1 MALTAFTNGRL
12 IDGNGGA
19 PVDGATVLVDGTLI
33 RAAGARDVVAVPDG
47 AAVIDV
53 RGRTIMPGMMDLHVH
68 LGGGAYRP
76 VALLAKFLAAG
87 FTTIG
92 HVAGNQPHVTVP
104 LRQAIEDGTLPWC
117 ARLIAGAVVTGT
129 NGHVKGRT
137 ADGPWEVRKA
147 VREMVEQ
154 KADFIKTAATG
165 GFASPDE
172 ETWWVDY
179 TYEELEALVDEAHS
193 VGRLVVV
200 HAHSQ
205 PGLNNAIRAG
215 CDQIHHGALIDE
227 EALQGIKEKGL
238 FFVPTLRVTSQRNIE
253 VKAAAGRPWESRKMR
268 ETSAVHRAG
277 VRRAHELGITMGLGT
292 DLPST
297 APWDA
302 GDSAVEIKELVACGL
317 TPLEALGVATKGS
330 ARCMRLED
338 RLGTLEAGK
347 TADVVVVDGD
357 PSRDAGVLLD
367 VENVRQVMKDGRLV
381 VDRDRGFFGPVPQH
395 RGAGR

>member
-1 MALTAFTNGRL
+1 
-12 IDGNGGA
+12 
-19 PVDGATVLVDGTLI
+19 
-33 RAAGARDVVAVPDG
+33 
-47 AAVIDV
+47 
-53 RGRTIMPGMMDLHVH
+53 
-68 LGGGAYRP
+68 
-76 VALLAKFLAAG
+76 
-87 FTTIG
+87 
-92 HVAGNQPHVTVP
+92 
-104 LRQAIEDGTLPWC
+104 
-117 ARLIAGAVVTGT
+117 VVTGT
-129 NGHVKGRT
+129 NGHVTGRT

-205 PGLNNAIRAG
+205 PGLTNAIRAG

-238 FFVPTLRVTSQRNIE
+238 CFVPTLRVTSQRNIE
-253 VKAAAGRPWESRKMR
+253 VKEAAGRPWESRKMR
-268 ETSAVHRAG
+268 ETGAVHRAG

-302 GDSAVEIKELVACGL
+302 GDSAIEITELVACGL

-330 ARCMRLED
+330 ARCMRLDD
-338 RLGTLEAGK
+338 RLGALEAGK
-347 TADVVVVDGD
+347 IADVVVVDGD
-357 PSRDAGVLLD
+357 PSEDAGVLLD

-395 RGAGR
+395 RGAAHAARGAQPA